1 MSAGYR
7 NKRRKKR
14 VLVRRK
20 CDVVPAVHRAQ
31 FLEDWELLWKSGRDT
46 VIVVFVLGVII
57 ELINYALLGVW

>member
-1 MSAGYR
+1 M
-7 NKRRKKR
+7 
-14 VLVRRK
+14 RRK
-20 CDVVPAVHRAQ
+20 CDIVPAVHRAQ